1 MREDRSRQPLN
12 PPEQAASA
20 FAVTSLGSQVNSA
33 HSAFAD
39 VALAAFIVG
48 YWSAF
53 KIRDQTSERARTLLS
68 TCMKPVHSG
77 RRGSQWSRWSK
88 CEQAQS
94 GLLYFLEIED

>member
-39 VALAAFIVG
+39 VRLAHDSKRVAG
-48 YWSAF
+48 YIEHDSN
-53 KIRDQTSERARTLLS
+53 IEHQLHDGARG
-68 TCMKPVHSG
+68 PV
-77 RRGSQWSRWSK
+77 
-88 CEQAQS
+88 
-94 GLLYFLEIED
+94 